1 MRSTTISEQKAAL
14 RREIRAQIKLLTA
27 EQLRPGDEVLAARFL
42 ALDQVRRA
50 KTIMLYYAMGTE
62 PDTPRLIRPL
72 LDRNKRVL
80 LPRCLPGNGMEAR
93 AITGTAQLVRHK
105 HGMMEPGLD
114 CPVVDSGEIDLILV
128 PGMAF
133 DRQCRRLGHGG
144 GFYDRFLEDYCGPTV
159 ALCRDCFLMDEIP
172 CEPHDRPVDCVVAE
186 CGVFT
191 RET

>member
-93 AITGTAQLVRHK
+93 AITGT
-105 HGMMEPGLD
+105 
-114 CPVVDSGEIDLILV
+114 GEIDLILV